1 MDGQSYIN
9 KPEAVAQ
16 MCYVKKVLVEISQKT
31 LENTCAKVSFLIKLQ
46 AGLLLYEKEILAQVF
61 SCEFCQFSKNTF
73 S

>member
-1 MDGQSYIN
+1 MDGQSYTN

-61 SCEFCQFSKNTF
+61 SYEFCQFSKNTF